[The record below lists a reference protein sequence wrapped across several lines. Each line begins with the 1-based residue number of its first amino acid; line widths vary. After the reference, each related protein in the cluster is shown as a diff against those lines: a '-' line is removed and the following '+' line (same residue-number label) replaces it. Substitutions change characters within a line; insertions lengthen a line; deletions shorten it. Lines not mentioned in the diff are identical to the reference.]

1 MRHFMATLSSLGSL
15 RFRQVRFAL
24 AVLALCAFACLT
36 HLPAFGQSQLAAAE
50 TCFDQEPGVS
60 PAVLPLQAPVPQIR
74 NRLSERLDRLEAI
87 FRARQVK
94 SQPAKAAPAPSEEAR
109 VRNRLIAE
117 LKNSEGPLTGLR

>member
-74 NRLSERLDRLEAI
+74 NRLSERLD
-87 FRARQVK
+87 
-94 SQPAKAAPAPSEEAR
+94 PAPSEEAR